1 MNHCLLPAEIEKRL
15 RVAGVRPTSQRIAVA
30 RFVLCEADHPSAEQ
44 VKAWADEN
52 FHKMSLATVYNTL
65 GALVRAGLLK
75 EVRLPHSERTVYD
88 DNVSD
93 HYHFL
98 DEATG
103 TLHDVDPSE
112 VELTPRL
119 KPGMTVRGVEV
130 LLRGTL
136 RKPKRAAKI

>member
-1 MNHCLLPAEIEKRL
+1 MNHCLLPAEIERRL
-15 RVAGVRPTSQRIAVA
+15 SAAGVRPTAQRIAVA

-44 VKAWADEN
+44 VKAWADKN

-65 GALVRAGLLK
+65 GALVRADLLK
-75 EVRLPHSERTVYD
+75 EVKLPHAGPTVYD
-88 DNVSD
+88 DNVSE

-98 DEATG
+98 DETTG
-103 TLHDVDPSE
+103 KLYDVDPAR
-112 VELTPRL
+112 VELKPRL

-136 RKPKRAAKI
+136 KAAKQA